1 MNPKLLPTVMVALS
15 LSSSIG
21 YLLVKDYR
29 HAIYWFASAILIA
42 SVTY

>member
-1 MNPKLLPTVMVALS
+1 MNSKFLPTIMVVLS
-15 LSSSIG
+15 LGSSIG

>member
-1 MNPKLLPTVMVALS
+1 MNPKLLPTVMVVLS
-15 LSSSIG
+15 LGSSIG

-29 HAIYWFASAILIA
+29 RAIYWFASAILIA

>member
-1 MNPKLLPTVMVALS
+1 MNSKFLPTVMVVLS
-15 LSSSIG
+15 LGSSIG

>member
-1 MNPKLLPTVMVALS
+1 MNPKLLPTVVVALS
-15 LSSSIG
+15 LGSSIG
-21 YLLVKDYR
+21 YPLVKDYR

>member
-1 MNPKLLPTVMVALS
+1 MNPKLLPTVMVTLS
-15 LSSSIG
+15 LRSSIG